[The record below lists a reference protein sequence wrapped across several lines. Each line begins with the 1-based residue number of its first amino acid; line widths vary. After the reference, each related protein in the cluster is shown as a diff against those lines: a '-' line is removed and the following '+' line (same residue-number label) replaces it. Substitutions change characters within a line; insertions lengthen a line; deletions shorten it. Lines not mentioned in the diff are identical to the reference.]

1 MKNPYLQEA
10 TEIIR
15 KQQGPRGPVWM
26 CGEQLLAYSR
36 GKLVYVADLGQIM
49 LAKLTPGR
57 EDGNGLRTNRD

>member
-15 KQQGPRGPVWM
+15 KQ
-26 CGEQLLAYSR
+26 LLAYSR
-36 GKLVYVADLGQIM
+36 GRLVYVADLGQIM

-57 EDGNGLRTNRD
+57 EDGNGFRTNRD

>member
-26 CGEQLLAYSR
+26 CGEQLLVYSR
-36 GKLVYVADLGQIM
+36 ERLVYVEDLGQIM
-49 LAKLTPGR
+49 LAKLTPTGK
-57 EDGNGLRTNRD
+57 ETKC